1 MGEIK
6 IDGYVCE
13 RCAHKWIAR
22 ANSVH
27 KPFVCPKC
35 KSPYWNVPRKAHS
48 MPITHRASRDKEN
61 WHRKKNGGKK

>member
-6 IDGYVCE
+6 IDGYICE

-27 KPFVCPKC
+27 KPIVCPKC
-35 KSPYWNVPRKAHS
+35 KSPYWNIPRKAHS
-48 MPITHRASRDKEN
+48 IG
-61 WHRKKNGGKK
+61 HRKRKGGEK